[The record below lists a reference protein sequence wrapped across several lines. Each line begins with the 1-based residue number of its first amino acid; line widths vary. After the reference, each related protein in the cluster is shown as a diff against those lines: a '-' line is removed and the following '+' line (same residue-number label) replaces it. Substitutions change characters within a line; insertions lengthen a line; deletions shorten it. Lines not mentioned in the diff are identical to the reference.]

1 MARGYY
7 WSILFMLSVPGLIAA
22 GFAGAMFLSYRK
34 WRKAR
39 STSQPQAEPS

>member
-1 MARGYY
+1 MARGFY

-34 WRKAR
+34 WRKGR
-39 STSQPQAEPS
+39 SAPQPQAEAS